1 MKEIILLGATG
12 SIGTQ
17 VLDIIKENK
26 DFLLKAIS
34 FGKNKEKAIKIIN
47 EFKPLVVSCEMMED
61 MLWLKEKY
69 PDIEFVY
76 GEKGLEYLASLETKK
91 GLLINAIVGIAGLVP
106 TITAIKNKKDILL
119 ANKETL
125 VVAGDMINSLVKEYQ
140 VKLLPIDSEHSA
152 ILQCL
157 ENGRREDLKKI
168 IITASGGSFRD
179 RSREELENVTFL
191 EAMNHPNWSMGA
203 KITVDSST
211 MVNKGLEVIEAHHL
225 FNIDYDKIETI
236 LHRESIIHSMVEF
249 NDGSVLSQMATPDM
263 RLPINYALN
272 YPKHLEY
279 KNSSSLNLVKV
290 KSLTFEKM
298 DFERFPMLELAYK
311 VGRLG
316 GILPLVYNV
325 ANEEA
330 VKCFIEGKIKYLE
343 IEKIITDMVNL
354 YQEKNIKNPTIE
366 EILKINSQVRKLIN
380 EKIEVC

>member
-26 DFLLKAIS
+26 EFLLKAIS
-34 FGKNKEKAIKIIN
+34 FGKNKEKAVKIIN

-157 ENGRREDLKKI
+157 ENERREDLKKI

>member
-17 VLDIIKENK
+17 ALDILKENK
-26 DFLLKAIS
+26 EFILKAIS
-34 FGKNKEKAIKIIN
+34 FGKNKEKAIKIID
-47 EFKPLVVSCEMMED
+47 EFKPSVVACEMMED
-61 MLWLKEKY
+61 MLFLKEKY
-69 PDIEFVY
+69 PNIEVFY
-76 GEKGLEYLASLETKK
+76 GEEGLIKLANLKTDN
-91 GLLINAIVGIAGLVP
+91 GLLVNAIVGIAGLAP
-106 TITAIKNKKDILL
+106 TIEAIKSKKDILL

-179 RSREELENVTFL
+179 KTRKELENVTVE
-191 EAMNHPNWSMGA
+191 EALNHPNWSMGA
-203 KITVDSST
+203 KITIDSST

-225 FNIDYDKIETI
+225 FNISYDKIETI

-279 KNSSSLNLVKV
+279 KGSSSLDLVKV
-290 KSLTFEKM
+290 RNLTFEKM
-298 DFERFPMLELAYK
+298 DFDRFPMIELAYK

-330 VKCFIEGKIKYLE
+330 VKCFINGKIKYLE
-343 IEKIITDMVNL
+343 IEKIIIDMVNL
-354 YQEKNIKNPTIE
+354 YLDKNINNPTIE
-366 EILKINSQVRKLIN
+366 DIIKINSEVRKLIN